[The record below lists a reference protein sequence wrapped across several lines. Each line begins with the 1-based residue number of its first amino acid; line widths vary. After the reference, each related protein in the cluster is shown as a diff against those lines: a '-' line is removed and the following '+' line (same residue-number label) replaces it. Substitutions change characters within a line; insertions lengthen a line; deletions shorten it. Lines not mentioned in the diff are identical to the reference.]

1 MTVVKKEYRILS
13 SDGKSK
19 LYIVRW
25 EPKGTVF
32 AVLHISHGMLEHI
45 GRYEAVS
52 YTHLEI
58 LEEWEN
64 PACISRT
71 ALFFKR
77 KNMEEILPG
86 FPKPEGIKGAIKA
99 INKGNHR

>member
-52 YTHLEI
+52 YTHLTE
-58 LEEWEN
+58 LSPN
-64 PACISRT
+64 PEKESS
-71 ALFFKR
+71 
-77 KNMEEILPG
+77 
-86 FPKPEGIKGAIKA
+86 FPEYSE
-99 INKGNHR
+99 